1 MRSLTVVGGLLEGKD
16 IPLKVAQ
23 FKIGRGPSCHLR
35 PVSED
40 VGQLHAM
47 IITYNDGK
55 TYIADTGTSKG
66 VIVNDRILIG
76 GQLQLEDGDTIV
88 IGPLSFRFNATRE
101 AKPQMP
107 VKNYDTVAMTPS
119 VRPASSSIPPAL
131 PHAYH
136 RQDSALSEQP
146 PAFLTESNI
155 FVVSRKDDALDL
167 ETLPDFDLDR
177 NEPLINE
184 KAAPKKSVNQ
194 K

>member
-1 MRSLTVVGGLLEGKD
+1 MRSLTVVGGMLEGKE

-35 PVSED
+35 PASED
-40 VGQLHAM
+40 VAQLHAM

-55 TYIADTGTSKG
+55 TYVADTGTSKG
-66 VIVNDRILIG
+66 VIVNNRVLIG
-76 GQLQLEDGDTIV
+76 GQLQLEDGDTIE
-88 IGPLSFRFNATRE
+88 IGPLSFRFNVTRE
-101 AKPQMP
+101 VKPQTP
-107 VKNYDTVAMTPS
+107 LRTSDTVAMTPS
-119 VRPASSSIPPAL
+119 ARPAVSLPPAL

-177 NEPLINE
+177 NELLINE
-184 KAAPKKSVNQ
+184 KTAPKKSVNQ